1 MLGLAFLSQC
11 RKSIARQW
19 LWAASCDLGWI
30 GLSALLIAARP
41 HSAAGKLCLVVF
53 VLLFVRH
60 VLWAKILRKSGIA
73 KAVSPKTGEGPSAA
87 RVRPVGVDNHKGE
100 GPSRTPPLSPWE
112 AARCCRVQAL
122 LDHVSTC
129 QDRPALCIGPEELDP
144 HR

>member
-87 RVRPVGVDNHKGE
+87 RVRPVGVDITKVKDRLEHRHITVG
-100 GPSRTPPLSPWE
+100 GGAVLSSKRFW
-112 AARCCRVQAL
+112 
-122 LDHVSTC
+122 
-129 QDRPALCIGPEELDP
+129 IM
-144 HR
+144 